1 MKTARFLILLIALSM
16 APLSM
21 AQLSFNTGDATL
33 EAELNLLND
42 DAKKDLS
49 TFKSNMATTL
59 DVTKE
64 KIQSLL
70 DKAMEPAEIIL
81 SGRIA
86 DISGNSLDDVVKS
99 YEANKDKGWGYIAKE
114 MGIKPGSP
122 EFHALKGKS
131 KGGNKGGNG
140 NSGNKGKGK
149 K

>member
-122 EFHALKGKS
+122 EFHALKGKGKS
-131 KGGNKGGNG
+131 GNKGGNG